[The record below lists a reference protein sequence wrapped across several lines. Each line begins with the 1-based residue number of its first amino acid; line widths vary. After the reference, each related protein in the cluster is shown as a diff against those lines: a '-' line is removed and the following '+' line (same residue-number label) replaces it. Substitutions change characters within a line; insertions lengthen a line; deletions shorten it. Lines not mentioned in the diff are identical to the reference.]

1 MQAAIAGMTIWLQHW
16 YWYPYYTA
24 LSLTF
29 TPTVL
34 MGFNKDLKIP
44 SDFGMQC
51 NVCVCIVRIAA
62 VAISLRHNVSLG
74 TMCWLR

>member
-51 NVCVCIVRIAA
+51 NVCIFCIYYFRLIFDCVLC
-62 VAISLRHNVSLG
+62 VLQ
-74 TMCWLR
+74 